1 MLFRSSTNATPP
13 PPPPPVK
20 PKVKSGVRSA
30 LEYTGIPPSWLEKRP
45 KLPSRN
51 WLIFLSTTSAITG
64 WYFYDRSECKRIK
77 AEYVERVQ
85 HLAEVSGDTLERP
98 RRVAVFG
105 CRWPGDEE
113 YEQSLKYFRKYVKPI
128 LVAAAVDYDLIKC
141 KRQGDLAAY
150 VEDQTRARR
159 RLDAGLDS
167 DPEPLRMLPTYKNP
181 QERRQVELQ
190 GGWVVVGRPALKEL
204 LAGLYRGWNG
214 TLARVDREEAL
225 ANELESDGHFDEPL
239 EDESE
244 PTSTPKPPPI
254 TPAHTSPVLGALATQ
269 LSQSQSQPRPSRSS
283 TPEEIP
289 TTDPTAPIPALP
301 PIALVP
307 FLNHIGIP
315 QVPLMIL
322 DFFNQRHKVRSG
334 SEMGYQIVMGATR
347 PFNASPSSSSES
359 DLDFGL
365 ETESYFK
372 SSLNKRPQEIE
383 EARDKYYKSLAEK
396 LKTARA
402 IARGTR
408 EMTTEEQNNPPP
420 TEVELRAER
429 MKKELLWRRD
439 LEGWEIVKPGQP
451 PVWDDRFNEALRVF
465 TDPTN

>member
-1 MLFRSSTNATPP
+1 M
-13 PPPPPVK
+13 
-20 PKVKSGVRSA
+20 
-30 LEYTGIPPSWLEKRP
+30 
-45 KLPSRN
+45 
-51 WLIFLSTTSAITG
+51 
-64 WYFYDRSECKRIK
+64 
-77 AEYVERVQ
+77 Q
-85 HLAEVSGDTLERP
+85 HLAEVSVHTLERP

-113 YEQSLKYFRKYVKPI
+113 YEQSLKYFRKYVKVSSLSYIPSQLETHLTRIVSQPI

-167 DPEPLRMLPTYKNP
+167 DPESLRMLPTYKNP

-190 GGWVVVGRPALKEL
+190 GGWIVVGRPALKEL

-225 ANELESDGHFDEPL
+225 ANELESDGHFDEPP
-239 EDESE
+239 EDEDS
-244 PTSTPKPPPI
+244 PTLPPPPS
-254 TPAHTSPVLGALATQ
+254 TQHHTSPVLGALATQ
-269 LSQSQSQPRPSRSS
+269 LSQSQLSLRPRSSSSS
-283 TPEEIP
+283 TPEELAPI
-289 TTDPTAPIPALP
+289 DPTAPLPALP

-334 SEMGYQIVMGATR
+334 AEVGYQIVMGATR
-347 PFNASPSSSSES
+347 PFNASSSESAVSKSTS

-365 ETESYFK
+365 ETEGYFK

-383 EARDKYYKSLAEK
+383 EAREKYYKTLAEK

-420 TEVELRAER
+420 SEVELRAER

-439 LEGWEIVKPGQP
+439 LEGWEIVKPGQA
-451 PVWDDRFNEALRVF
+451 PVWDDRFTEALRVF
-465 TDPTN
+465 TDPTTN